1 MCFLM
6 TTYNEAQ
13 TFCEIEKFIKDVVDD
28 QISCEQFKQQ
38 IVPLIIKSRRFFIA
52 GYDYVDSIII
62 FKLIERALF
71 QANKYRLYEN
81 IYDLPDHVIE
91 SMIADIQSQFE
102 RIQDG
107 HQYDQKQNKAETKKV
122 ERFLLD
128 IIQNTDCLMIFPI
141 RFSIRESV
149 SSLVGFN
156 GFECYV
162 NAILR
167 EVRARES
174 NVFRCI
180 HSVIWKIKHHPEQGY
195 YLQIYFIYA
204 GQAQDTTLSDHAN
217 KLIAKCEELSNGFGE
232 VYIEEQAKKGWS
244 VNCQDDRQIQRILQL
259 LKSDFNANS
268 KNHYLRVMLTRGK
281 TFNCERIPLKLK

>member
-62 FKLIERALF
+62 FKQIERALF
-71 QANKYRLYEN
+71 QANKFKLYEN
-81 IYDLPDHVIE
+81 IKDLPDHVIQL
-91 SMIADIQSQFE
+91 MIADIQSKSE
-102 RIQDG
+102 LIQHG
-107 HQYDQKQNKAETKKV
+107 HQYDQKQNKAEMKKV
-122 ERFLLD
+122 ERFFLD
-128 IIQNTDCLMIFPI
+128 LVQNKDCLMIFPM
-141 RFSIRESV
+141 RLGIREDV
-149 SSLVGFN
+149 SSLAFHE
-156 GFECYV
+156 FECYV
-162 NAILR
+162 YALLR
-167 EVRARES
+167 EVRAREI
-174 NVFRCI
+174 NLFRCI
-180 HSVIWKIKHHPEQGY
+180 HSVIWKMKHHPDRGY

-217 KLIAKCEELSNGFGE
+217 KLAAKWEELSNGYGE
-232 VYIEEQAKKGWS
+232 AHIEEQAKKGWF
-244 VNCQDDRQIQRILQL
+244 VNCQDDRQIQRTLQL

-268 KNHYLRVMLTRGK
+268 KNHYLRVMRTRRK
-281 TFNCERIPLKLK
+281 TFDCERIPLKLN